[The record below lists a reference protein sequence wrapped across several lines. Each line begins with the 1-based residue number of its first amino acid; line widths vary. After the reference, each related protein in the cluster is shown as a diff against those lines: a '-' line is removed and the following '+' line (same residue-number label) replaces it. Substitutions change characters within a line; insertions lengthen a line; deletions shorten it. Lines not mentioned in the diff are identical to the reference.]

1 MLSVNIWC
9 DHFILLLPDIRSS
22 HFQPHG
28 VNTTHYSSFL
38 RGGFCNMC
46 KQEKGGYRSDATAY
60 QISMDTCSNLA
71 TMVFVCRH
79 GYVCFSS
86 QDDDGE
92 TERIIVMSVCF
103 MFSGKCRM
111 LKLKLC
117 PFYCQLFMHHCNYHD
132 NCHICSSRWC
142 GTFRQ
147 EGQSETG
154 SVWSVTRVFS
164 AFHVWRTKILN
175 AVSTHFCPIMQQCK
189 MDLKGD
195 VIAIM

>member
-1 MLSVNIWC
+1 MTILSCYFLTYDPLTFSPTESIRLIIQAFWGEVFATCVNKKKGDTDQMLLHTRFPWIHAVTWQPWCLSV
-9 DHFILLLPDIRSS
+9 
-22 HFQPHG
+22 
-28 VNTTHYSSFL
+28 V
-38 RGGFCNMC
+38 
-46 KQEKGGYRSDATAY
+46 
-60 QISMDTCSNLA
+60 MDTSVLA
-71 TMVFVCRH
+71 AKMM
-79 GYVCFSS
+79 
-86 QDDDGE
+86 
-92 TERIIVMSVCF
+92 TERQRIIVMSVCF